1 MAEGKELCG
10 RVSHGRWAQGSC
22 QQHSS
27 SPGVGKK
34 QWEALQC
41 REPQAERQ
49 RLRLCSPLSPSP
61 SCHPSQL
68 GSGIPGVLLAAVGEL
83 LQPVLMA
90 RHSPSPVCVSGQQQ
104 HVLLAP
110 YPSMASY
117 PNTSHCPKVCA
128 PPGPGERPLGPRG
141 EAEAESV
148 PVSPQCCFSRC
159 QHSEEEEVTQASHLG
174 FFWVAESLC
183 IGWCLERE

>member
-1 MAEGKELCG
+1 MWQRGKQLCG
-10 RVSHGRWAQGSC
+10 RVSHGRWAQGPASSTAAVLAWGKSSGKPCSAGSC
-22 QQHSS
+22 
-27 SPGVGKK
+27 
-34 QWEALQC
+34 
-41 REPQAERQ
+41 RQ
-49 RLRLCSPLSPSP
+49 RGRGSGSEPFPVL
-61 SCHPSQL
+61 SQL

-90 RHSPSPVCVSGQQQ
+90 RHGPSPVCVSGQQQ

-117 PNTSHCPKVCA
+117 PNTSHCPRVCA
-128 PPGPGERPLGPRG
+128 PPGPGERPLGLRG
-141 EAEAESV
+141 EAETESV
-148 PVSPQCCFSRC
+148 PVSPRCCFSRC
-159 QHSEEEEVTQASHLG
+159 QHSEEEEVTQGSHLG